1 MEQERRRRID
11 RVTAEDYLDGLADV
25 DIAGIRT
32 MRDDCREEEPRLSYA
47 RRVVHGQLDIVRA
60 EQARRAGGD
69 SDDLVGALTKILADD
84 PAPRSR
90 EARTSPVYAPE
101 DGGYG
106 QRSHDTLVDD
116 AALGRVPDLDDEEL
130 AALLTRLQEKE
141 AHISS
146 LRRAVLSH
154 LDALQEELVRRYRDG
169 TVDVDEVVASAVP
182 GNPDESAP

>member
-11 RVTAEDYLDGLADV
+11 RVTSEDYLDGLESVDV
-25 DIAGIRT
+25 AGIRQ
-32 MRDDCREEEPRLSYA
+32 MRDDCREEEPALSYA

-60 EQARRAGGD
+60 EQARRTGGD

-90 EARTSPVYAPE
+90 EARNAPMYAPDE
-101 DGGYG
+101 GGYG

-116 AALGRVPDLDDEEL
+116 SALGRVPDLDDDEL
-130 AALLTRLQEKE
+130 ALLLTRLQEKE
-141 AHISS
+141 AHISG

-154 LDALQEELVRRYRDG
+154 LDALQEELIVRYRDG
-169 TVDVDEVVASAVP
+169 RVDVDEVVASGAA
-182 GNPDESAP
+182 GSPDESTS